1 VGVQNSDI
9 VTALQNKAYPT
20 LLTANANLI
29 TGVIDDALLEM
40 TSYTELTFF
49 STFPGV
55 DGVQDYF
62 IFDTTKPEGVVGPNA
77 LGVTNVWWNPAG
89 DFSSP
94 DIFSPGFQ
102 LFTTILIFGQNTF
115 DRPTDMTV
123 LRQKITAWEKQFGSQ
138 GFDLFGQPGD
148 PGAFIRVYPVART
161 DDSTIIVEWT
171 GTYSLD
177 NVTSLSLGWG
187 RKLLQWIEVFACR
200 ALANIYA
207 ETAGVNLAGMTDS
220 AVTYKHWER
229 KAEEKFKLALDTQGG
244 IYAGIVER
252 S

>member
-1 VGVQNSDI
+1 MGVVNSDI
-9 VTALQNKAYPT
+9 VTALANKAYPR
-20 LLTANANLI
+20 LLTNDAGLI
-29 TGVIDDALLEM
+29 QGVIDDALNEM
-40 TSYTELTFF
+40 VNYTELTAF
-49 STFPGV
+49 SVFPGV
-55 DGVQDYF
+55 NGVQDYY
-62 IFDTTKPEGVVGPNA
+62 IFDTTKPEGVVGPGA

-123 LRQKITAWEKQFGSQ
+123 LRQKLTAWEKQFGSQ
-138 GFDLFGQPGD
+138 GFTLYGQPGD
-148 PGAFIRVYPVART
+148 PGAFIRVAPVART

-171 GTYSLD
+171 GTYTLSAI
-177 NVTSLSLGWG
+177 TSLSLGWG
-187 RKLLQWIEVFACR
+187 RKLLQWIEVYACR
-200 ALANIYA
+200 ALMNKYA

-220 AVTYKHWER
+220 AATLRHWTAQE
-229 KAEEKFKLALDTQGG
+229 AAKFKLALDTQGG
-244 IYAGIVER
+244 IYAGIADR

>member
-1 VGVQNSDI
+1 MGVQPSDI
-9 VTALQNKAYPT
+9 VTALVNKAYPR
-20 LLTANANLI
+20 LLTNDANLI
-29 TGVIDDALLEM
+29 AGVIADALNELNVF
-40 TSYTELTFF
+40 TELTAF

-55 DGVQDYF
+55 DGVQDYY
-62 IFDTTKPEGVVGPNA
+62 IFDTSKPEGVVGPTA

-102 LFTTILIFGQNTF
+102 LFTTILVFGQNTF
-115 DRPTDMTV
+115 DRPTDMTI
-123 LRQKITAWEKQFGSQ
+123 LRQKLWAWEKQFGSQ
-138 GFDLFGQPGD
+138 GFTLFGQPGD
-148 PGAFIRVYPVART
+148 PGAFIRVAPVART

-171 GTYSLD
+171 GTYPLSSI
-177 NVTSLSLGWG
+177 TSLSLGWG
-187 RKLLQWIEVFACR
+187 RKFLQWVEVFACR
-200 ALANIYA
+200 ALASKYA

-220 AVTYKHWER
+220 SATLKYWDR

-244 IYAGIVER
+244 IYAGVADR